1 MYGFMGKILTVDLS
15 AQTATIVAKDQTFYK
30 TYLGGA
36 FMAARLFEEAV
47 RGIAPPTP
55 FAAATPLV
63 FATGPLAGARICG
76 STRVNVVSLSPETA
90 GIFTSQAGGE
100 FGPDIKRAGFDAL
113 VITGAS
119 PTPVFLDIT
128 NDEVVFQ
135 DATALWGLDRG
146 QTYDRLRA
154 WREKMVSI
162 ATIGP
167 AGENRVCHANIMF
180 EPDHYAG
187 RGGLGAVMG
196 AKNLKAICIGGDRQ
210 VVFRDEETVK
220 AVNKAGATTFTQ
232 AFAKNPNSFLGVL
245 RTYGTFGLL
254 MLNQDVGNLPVNNF
268 NRAQMDDTDFQAAV
282 SHARIGQSAVGRRN
296 PCKGCYLGCKKK
308 SAADVEHTALAEYES
323 MALLGPN
330 LGLKDL
336 TPAMAA
342 SELCNLLGMD
352 TISSGALI
360 AFVMDALESG
370 DLEERD
376 LEFSIRF
383 GEGDK
388 VSELIRMI
396 AHREGK
402 LGNLLADGI
411 MAWRRTMGESLA
423 RHLRFARGMGLPA
436 HLPRVKPGIGFG
448 YLHGPNPGDHMK
460 AEHDWIASSPGDL
473 KAFHISET
481 SDAFALDRVKVDVYR
496 ATQIYYAAMDSLSV
510 CMFIFGPGNILS
522 YEDIVKMVNAATGFD
537 YSFDALMQVGERAI
551 QLQRQ
556 LYTAFG
562 GADEALP
569 PFMETE
575 IPEGPTQGN
584 KIDREEFAA
593 AREHYYRLW
602 GWEAPDRPAKNS
614 LQTV

>member
-1 MYGFMGKILTVDLS
+1 MYGFMGKILTIDLS
-15 AQTATIVAKDQTFYK
+15 SQTSAIVEKDQAFCK

-36 FMAARLFEEAV
+36 FMAAKLFEEAV
-47 RGIAPPTP
+47 QGTDPPTA

-76 STRVNVVSLSPETA
+76 STRVNVVSLSPETT

-100 FGPDIKRAGFDAL
+100 FGPDIKRAGYDAL

-119 PTPVFLDIT
+119 AAPIFLDIT
-128 NDEVVFQ
+128 NDQVVFQ
-135 DATALWGLDRG
+135 DAAALWGLDRR
-146 QTYDRLRA
+146 QTYERLRT
-154 WREKMVSI
+154 WREKKISI

-167 AGENRVCHANIMF
+167 AGENRVRHANIMF

-196 AKNLKAICIGGDRQ
+196 AKNLKAICIGGNRQ
-210 VVFRDEETVK
+210 VVFRDEGTVK

-232 AFAKNPNSFLGVL
+232 AFAKNPNGFLGVL

-268 NRAQMDDTDFQAAV
+268 NRAQMDDEDFQSAI
-282 SHARIGQSAVGRRN
+282 SHARIGQTVVGRRN

-308 SAADVEHTALAEYES
+308 STVDADHTALAEYES

-336 TPAMAA
+336 TPAMEA
-342 SELCNLLGMD
+342 SELCNRLGMD
-352 TISSGALI
+352 TISTGALI
-360 AFVMDALESG
+360 AFVMDSFENG
-370 DLEERD
+370 DLDEDR
-376 LEFSIRF
+376 LGFSIRF

-388 VSELIRMI
+388 IGELVRMI

-402 LGNLLADGI
+402 LGDLLADGVS
-411 MAWRRTMGESLA
+411 ACRRTMGKAVE

-496 ATQIYYAAMDSLSV
+496 ATQIYYAAMDSLSL
-510 CMFIFGPGNILS
+510 CMFIFGPGNILG
-522 YEDIVKMVNAATGFD
+522 YEDIVNMVNAATGFAH
-537 YSFDALMQVGERAI
+537 YTFDDHAVELVWAERN
-551 QLQRQ
+551 LGR
-556 LYTAFG
+556 
-562 GADEALP
+562 
-569 PFMETE
+569 
-575 IPEGPTQGN
+575 
-584 KIDREEFAA
+584 
-593 AREHYYRLW
+593 
-602 GWEAPDRPAKNS
+602 S
-614 LQTV
+614 LQ